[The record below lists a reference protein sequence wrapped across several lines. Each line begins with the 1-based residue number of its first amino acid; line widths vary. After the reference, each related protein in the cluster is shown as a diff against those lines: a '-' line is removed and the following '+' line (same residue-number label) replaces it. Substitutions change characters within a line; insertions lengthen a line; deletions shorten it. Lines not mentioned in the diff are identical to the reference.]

1 MNGWIWK
8 INGLIELNWSGESKL
23 NWIELLCPYHMRL
36 WEVEWLGRIHME
48 DMYWSCIYWRWM
60 ILLYI
65 MIVVEVM
72 MTYRQ
77 GRWKRSKFIIRGSQA
92 PGGSDRREK
101 LCGCLFGLSSVEQTS
116 RRESG
121 HMLPGKKT
129 HCSFAI
135 DWVTFRFRSLQ
146 GLGLNVQSGQRK
158 HKATWGDGVTFRHSV
173 ASSAA

>member
-1 MNGWIWK
+1 MNEWIWM

-36 WEVEWLGRIHME
+36 WEVEWLGRIHIE
-48 DMYWSCIYWRWM
+48 DMYWSCILKM
-60 ILLYI
+60 ND
-65 MIVVEVM
+65 VVEVM

-77 GRWKRSKFIIRGSQA
+77 EGWKRSTFITRGSEA
-92 PGGSDRREK
+92 PGGRDRREK
-101 LCGCLFGLSSVEQTS
+101 LCSCLFGLSSVEQTS

-158 HKATWGDGVTFRHSV
+158 HKATWGDGVTFRHPV
-173 ASSAA
+173 TSSAA

>member
-1 MNGWIWK
+1 MEDK
-8 INGLIELNWSGESKL
+8 RF
-23 NWIELLCPYHMRL
+23 NWIELKWRIKVELNWVVMPLPYAVVRGWM
-36 WEVEWLGRIHME
+36 VGKNTYGR
-48 DMYWSCIYWRWM
+48 YV
-60 ILLYI
+60 LKLYI
-65 MIVVEVM
+65 LKMNGAVKVM

-77 GRWKRSKFIIRGSQA
+77 GGWKRSIFITRGSEA
-92 PGGSDRREK
+92 PGGQDRREN
-101 LCGCLFGLSSVEQTS
+101 LCSCLFDLNCWEQTS

>member
-1 MNGWIWK
+1 MNEVIWT

-77 GRWKRSKFIIRGSQA
+77 GRWKRSIFITRGSEA
-92 PGGSDRREK
+92 PGGQDRREN
-101 LCGCLFGLSSVEQTS
+101 LCDDVSRVSSHS
-116 RRESG
+116 GSG
-121 HMLPGKKT
+121 HMLPGKRILS
-129 HCSFAI
+129 SFAI

-158 HKATWGDGVTFRHSV
+158 HKATWGDGVTFRR
-173 ASSAA
+173 